1 MLADIVKIH
10 CLKHHAAFPMPRT
23 SRVVVCKEGGDEHT
37 LSDNFPYS
45 GSWIYCCNCQTFI
58 AWDTRHGNVSVKQCP
73 FCLSTV
79 NPRLYTC
86 DHCSVTMLDF
96 DDPALRKHHKV
107 LNWGMPQPSCPAC
120 QQFPDSTPK
129 QHYCRVL
136 QVNLATARPVCP
148 FCDFKV
154 DEAPVDGVRSMAAR
168 FGAALAE
175 AEARLRE
182 AEERRRL
189 AEEAARKEIDLR
201 VQAERKADEIEK
213 KATRELTPPAPMRE
227 LELIRREAIAKAEA
241 EARAKLEAEQRAYAE
256 AIERQEA
263 EWRKAEADARVR
275 ETEEKAIEI
284 EERRRPIFSRD
295 RGAIMDEER
304 IFEIEERRRR
314 SEVAARKETELREM
328 AEIQAR
334 LSAERFTG
342 NLPQPQPQPEAEANK
357 GTIAIAFYAG
367 LALIL
372 LFVLVLI
379 VYTIKQYL

>member
-58 AWDTRHGNVSVKQCP
+58 AWEIGRANVSVKQCP
-73 FCLSTV
+73 FCLSTI

-107 LNWGMPQPSCPAC
+107 LNWGMPQPACPAC

-148 FCDFKV
+148 FCDAKV
-154 DEAPVDGVRSMAAR
+154 DEAPTDGVRSMAAR
-168 FGAALAE
+168 FGAALAD

-189 AEEAARKEIDLR
+189 AEDAARKEIELR
-201 VQAERKADEIEK
+201 VQAERKAEETERK
-213 KATRELTPPAPMRE
+213 LTREFVIPSASE
-227 LELIRREAIAKAEA
+227 LELARREAVAKAEA

-256 AIERQEA
+256 ALERQEA
-263 EWRKAEADARVR
+263 EWRKAEAEARAR
-275 ETEEKAIEI
+275 EA
-284 EERRRPIFSRD
+284 EER
-295 RGAIMDEER
+295 A
-304 IFEIEERRRR
+304 FEIEERRRR
-314 SEVAARKETELREM
+314 AEAAARKEAELREM
-328 AEIQAR
+328 AEMQAR
-334 LSAERFTG
+334 QLVERFTG
-342 NLPQPQPQPEAEANK
+342 NLPLPAPQPQKIPAEPGRDKVAIALYF
-357 GTIAIAFYAG
+357 GIAIV
-367 LALIL
+367 L
-372 LFVLVLI
+372 LVVLVLI
-379 VYTIKQYL
+379 IYMLIQYI

>member
-1 MLADIVKIH
+1 
-10 CLKHHAAFPMPRT
+10 MPRT

-58 AWDTRHGNVSVKQCP
+58 AWETGRANVSVKQCP
-73 FCLSTV
+73 FCLSTI

-107 LNWGMPQPSCPAC
+107 LNWGMPQPACPAC

-148 FCDFKV
+148 YCDIKV

-175 AEARLRE
+175 AEARVRE

-189 AEEAARKEIDLR
+189 AEEATRKEIDLR

-213 KATRELTPPAPMRE
+213 KLTRELTPPAPMRE
-227 LELIRREAIAKAEA
+227 LELVRREALVKAEA
-241 EARAKLEAEQRAYAE
+241 EAKAKLEAEQRAYAE

-263 EWRKAEADARVR
+263 EWRKADAEARAR
-275 ETEEKAIEI
+275 EAEERAFEF
-284 EERRRPIFSRD
+284 EERRRSVFTRD
-295 RGAIMDEER
+295 RSAVMDEER
-304 IFEIEERRRR
+304 AFEFEERRRR
-314 SEVAARKETELREM
+314 VETAARKEAELREM
-328 AEIQAR
+328 PELQSR
-334 LSAERFTG
+334 QLVDKFTG
-342 NLPQPQPQPEAEANK
+342 NLPQPQPKANASGGK
-357 GTIAIAFYAG
+357 IAIALYGGFAIILLIV
-367 LALIL
+367 LALIIRT
-372 LFVLVLI
+372 LI
-379 VYTIKQYL
+379 QHL

>member
-23 SRVVVCKEGGDEHT
+23 SRVVICKEGGDEHT

-58 AWDTRHGNVSVKQCP
+58 AWEIGRANVSVKQCP
-73 FCLSTV
+73 FCLSTI

-107 LNWGMPQPSCPAC
+107 LNWGMPQPACPAC

-148 FCDFKV
+148 FCDAKV
-154 DEAPVDGVRSMAAR
+154 DEAPTDGVRSMAAR
-168 FGAALAE
+168 FGAALAD
-175 AEARLRE
+175 AEARLRD

-189 AEEAARKEIDLR
+189 AEDAARKEIELR

-213 KATRELTPPAPMRE
+213 KSTREFVIPSASE
-227 LELIRREAIAKAEA
+227 LELARREAIAKAEAKAEA

-256 AIERQEA
+256 ALERQEA
-263 EWRKAEADARVR
+263 EWRKAEAEARAR
-275 ETEEKAIEI
+275 EA
-284 EERRRPIFSRD
+284 EER
-295 RGAIMDEER
+295 A
-304 IFEIEERRRR
+304 FEIEERRRR
-314 SEVAARKETELREM
+314 AEATARKEAELREM
-328 AEIQAR
+328 AEMQAR
-334 LSAERFTG
+334 QLVERFTTG
-342 NLPQPQPQPEAEANK
+342 NLPQPQPKAEAGGDK
-357 GTIAIAFYAG
+357 LAIALYSGIAIV
-367 LALIL
+367 L
-372 LFVLVLI
+372 LVVLVLI
-379 VYTIKQYL
+379 VYMLVQYI

>member
-58 AWDTRHGNVSVKQCP
+58 AWEAGRANVSVKQCP
-73 FCLSTV
+73 FCLSTI
-79 NPRLYTC
+79 NPRLYSC

-107 LNWGMPQPSCPAC
+107 LNWGMPQPACPAC

-136 QVNLATARPVCP
+136 QVNLATARPICP
-148 FCDFKV
+148 YCDIKV
-154 DEAPVDGVRSMAAR
+154 DDAPVDGVRSMAAR
-168 FGAALAE
+168 FGAALAD
-175 AEARLRE
+175 AEARVRE

-189 AEEAARKEIDLR
+189 AEDAARKEIDLR

-213 KATRELTPPAPMRE
+213 KSTRELPLPTARD
-227 LELIRREAIAKAEA
+227 LEMARRETLAKAEA
-241 EARAKLEAEQRAYAE
+241 EAKAKLEAEKRAYAE

-263 EWRKAEADARVR
+263 EWRKAEVDARAR
-275 ETEEKAIEI
+275 ES
-284 EERRRPIFSRD
+284 EER
-295 RGAIMDEER
+295 AL
-304 IFEIEERRRR
+304 EIEERRRR
-314 SEVAARKETELREM
+314 AEAAARKETELREM
-328 AEIQAR
+328 AEMQAR
-334 LSAERFTG
+334 QLADKFTG
-342 NLPQPQPQPEAEANK
+342 NLPQPQPKTGAK
-357 GTIAIAFYAG
+357 GGKTAIAIYAV
-367 LALIL
+367 LAITFLSFLIL
-372 LFVLVLI
+372 IIYALSKHLF
-379 VYTIKQYL
+379 

>member
-1 MLADIVKIH
+1 
-10 CLKHHAAFPMPRT
+10 
-23 SRVVVCKEGGDEHT
+23 
-37 LSDNFPYS
+37 
-45 GSWIYCCNCQTFI
+45 
-58 AWDTRHGNVSVKQCP
+58 
-73 FCLSTV
+73 
-79 NPRLYTC
+79 
-86 DHCSVTMLDF
+86 MLDF

-175 AEARLRE
+175 AEARVRE

-189 AEEAARKEIDLR
+189 AEEAARKEVDLR

-227 LELIRREAIAKAEA
+227 LELVRREAIAKAEA
-241 EARAKLEAEQRAYAE
+241 EARAKIEAEQRAYAE

-263 EWRKAEADARVR
+263 EWRKADMDARAR
-275 ETEEKAIEI
+275 ETEEKAFEI
-284 EERRRPIFSRD
+284 EERRRPIFGRD
-295 RGAIMDEER
+295 RGAIVDEER
-304 IFEIEERRRR
+304 VFEIDERRRR
-314 SEVAARKETELREM
+314 SEVAAREVTAREVAAREVTAREVAAREVAARKEAELREM
-328 AEIQAR
+328 AEMQAR
-334 LSAERFTG
+334 LSVERLTG
-342 NLPQPQPQPEAEANK
+342 NLPQPQPEADANR

-372 LFVLVLI
+372 LFVLGVI
-379 VYTIKQYL
+379 VYTLIQYLYL